1 MTDPKPP
8 LRLGTRR
15 SALARTQSGHV
26 ATWLRAHGYDVDLV
40 DIVTEGDVSR
50 APLTQ
55 IGGTGV
61 FASAL
66 RHALHA
72 GSVDLAVHS
81 MKDLPTAA
89 EPGLVVAAVPPR
101 EDPRDAL
108 CARDGLTLAQLP
120 EGAAVG
126 TGSPRRAA
134 QLRVV
139 RPDLRV
145 VPLRGN
151 VDTRLAAV
159 REGRLDAVVL
169 AGAGLARLGR
179 LEQATELLD
188 PAVMLPAA
196 AQGALAVECRED
208 RDDVRAALAAL
219 DDADTRA
226 ATTAERALLA
236 RLEAGC
242 TAPIGALAVVTA
254 DGLELEGFLGSEE
267 DGVNRHADHFAS
279 RRARAVGPRSQP
291 AELARRLARQ
301 LSPGIAP

>member
-1 MTDPKPP
+1 MTDPRRP

-26 ATWLRAHGYDVDLV
+26 ASWLRAQGYDVELV

-66 RHALHA
+66 RHALHD
-72 GSVDLAVHS
+72 GTVDLAVHS

-108 CARDGLTLAQLP
+108 CARDGLTLAELP
-120 EGAAVG
+120 GGASVG

-151 VDTRLAAV
+151 VATRPATV
-159 REGRLDAVVL
+159 RDGTLDAVLL

-179 LEQATELLD
+179 LAQATELLD

-219 DDADTRA
+219 EDADTRA

-236 RLEAGC
+236 QLEAGC

-254 DGLELEGFLGSEE
+254 EGLELEGFLGSEE
-267 DGVNRHADHFAS
+267 DGADRHADHLAS

-301 LSPGIAP
+301 LAPDITS

>member
-1 MTDPKPP
+1 MSDAPRP

-26 ATWLRAHGYDVDLV
+26 ASWLRQHGYDVELV
-40 DIVTEGDVSR
+40 DIVTEGDLSR

-55 IGGTGV
+55 MGGTGV

-72 GSVDLAVHS
+72 GTVDLAVHS
-81 MKDLPTAA
+81 MKDLPTAVD
-89 EPGLVVAAVPPR
+89 PGLVIAAVPPR

-108 CARDGLTLAQLP
+108 CARDRLTLAQLP
-120 EGAAVG
+120 EGARVG

-134 QLRVV
+134 QLCVA

-145 VPLRGN
+145 VSLRGN
-151 VDTRLAAV
+151 VETRLAAV
-159 REGRLDAVVL
+159 RDGTLDAVVL
-169 AGAGLARLGR
+169 AAAGLARLGR

-188 PAVMLPAA
+188 PTVMLPAA

-208 RDDVRAALAAL
+208 RGDVRTALADL
-219 DDADTRA
+219 EDADARA
-226 ATTAERALLA
+226 ATTAERSLLA

-254 DGLELEGFLGSEE
+254 KGLELEGFLGSEE
-267 DGVNRHADHFAS
+267 DGADRHADHLPS
-279 RRARAVGPRSQP
+279 RRARAVGPRTEP
-291 AELARRLARQ
+291 AALGRRLARQ
-301 LSPGIAP
+301 LSPSIAP